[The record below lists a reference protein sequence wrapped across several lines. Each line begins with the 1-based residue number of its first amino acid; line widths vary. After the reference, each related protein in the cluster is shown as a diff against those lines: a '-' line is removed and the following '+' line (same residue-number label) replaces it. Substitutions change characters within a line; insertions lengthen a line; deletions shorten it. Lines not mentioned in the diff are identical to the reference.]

1 MKLRFLKKK
10 KSMIIQKRMIPRCL
24 KEKEPP
30 MLLQRPLQIL
40 RLKRLV
46 LLRKVKKKK
55 LKMNRTKKEF
65 TQLIFIQKYCF

>member
-1 MKLRFLKKK
+1 MKLQLLKKK
-10 KSMIIQKRMIPRCL
+10 KSMIIQKQMIPRCL
-24 KEKEPP
+24 KEKEPL

-40 RLKRLV
+40 QLKRLV

-55 LKMNRTKKEF
+55 SKMIRTKKEF